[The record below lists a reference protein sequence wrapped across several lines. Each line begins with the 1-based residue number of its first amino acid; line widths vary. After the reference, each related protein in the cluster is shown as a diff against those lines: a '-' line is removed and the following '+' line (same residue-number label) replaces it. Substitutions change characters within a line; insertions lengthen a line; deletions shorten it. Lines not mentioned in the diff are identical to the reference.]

1 MNNRKRRVSRLLEK
15 EFDSQ
20 VAKRLE
26 NADNELIYSDLE
38 VRGKIA
44 KKRFKINE
52 DDGWE

>member
-1 MNNRKRRVSRLLEK
+1 MNNRKRRVNRLLEK

-26 NADNELIYSDLE
+26 NADNEQSLDDFT
-38 VRGKIA
+38 VRGKVA
-44 KKRFKINE
+44 KKRFKIDE